1 MSDRDCWATPK
12 WLTDLLPSVDL
23 DPCSNAQSTVRA
35 LRTYDLSRDEDG
47 LRLPWFGSVYVNP
60 PYSDVTPWA
69 DKLHNEDDV
78 EAAAFLML
86 QWSRRSSS
94 TERIRTNHSVIF
106 TGYTS
111 KCEHL
116 RAG

>member
-1 MSDRDCWATPK
+1 ME
-12 WLTDLLPSVDL
+12 PSIIVD
-23 DPCSNAQSTVRA
+23 
-35 LRTYDLSRDEDG
+35 G
-47 LRLPWFGSVYVNP
+47 
-60 PYSDVTPWA
+60 
-69 DKLHNEDDV
+69 
-78 EAAAFLML
+78 EASPETGEPLINKL